1 MAAKNLE
8 LAVASYQNAVSV
20 EWRPFLIDAGTK
32 VEGEDYVA
40 YNARRWGGD
49 GWTRSLRAKG
59 RAVGAQFSSWRYWP
73 NALRA
78 HRLMRCAQRQE
89 AETETVKTALFKACY
104 EEGKNISSTETLAQI
119 GAACGLAEG
128 DEAAV
133 SSYLASDDGER
144 EVIEECRNA
153 SRSGVS
159 GVPYF
164 IIDGDA
170 VDRPYGF
177 SGAISANELLEL
189 FEEVSGTSS

>member
-1 MAAKNLE
+1 
-8 LAVASYQNAVSV
+8 
-20 EWRPFLIDAGTK
+20 
-32 VEGEDYVA
+32 
-40 YNARRWGGD
+40 
-49 GWTRSLRAKG
+49 
-59 RAVGAQFSSWRYWP
+59 
-73 NALRA
+73 
-78 HRLMRCAQRQE
+78 MRFAQRQE